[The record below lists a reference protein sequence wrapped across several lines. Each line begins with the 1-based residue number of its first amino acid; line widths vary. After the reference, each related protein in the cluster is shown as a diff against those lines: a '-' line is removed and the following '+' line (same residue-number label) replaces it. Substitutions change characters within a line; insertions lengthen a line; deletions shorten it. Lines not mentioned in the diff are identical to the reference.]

1 MKIRF
6 NGFVRLLSWS
16 IVSLL
21 LATPAMA
28 RTWKSADGSKTF
40 EGELVSY
47 DAKTGTVKV
56 SISGVTGTF
65 EESILSEADVAFLKQ
80 HATTPK
86 GLAPALEPEPVVERP
101 LEVPKK
107 IEFLL
112 EDHCWKCHDY
122 GTQKGE
128 IRLDNLAELPLDAR
142 LDLLNRAQEQT
153 HFKQMPPKDE
163 KTQPSPEERKELL
176 AWIA

>member
-1 MKIRF
+1 MRF
-6 NGFVRLLSWS
+6 RCISFKPLVSGLVLPLLLSP
-16 IVSLL
+16 LGG
-21 LATPAMA
+21 A
-28 RTWKSADGSKTF
+28 RMWKSADGSKTF

-65 EESILSEADVAFLKQ
+65 KESILSKADVAFLKQ
-80 HATTPK
+80 HATAPK
-86 GLAPALEPEPVVERP
+86 GLAPVLEPVVERP